1 MALLNDQDRQF
12 LEEHLGKT
20 MEQPVRLLY
29 FTQTLACQF
38 CRETEQVL
46 REVEALSDK
55 ITLEVYNLV
64 TDKDMAD
71 NYGVD
76 KIPATVVRSDVD
88 YGVRFYGIPT
98 GYEFTSL
105 IEAIVDVSTGSTEL
119 DDETLAEL
127 ERIDDNVHVQV
138 FVTPTCPYCPTAVRA
153 AHSLAVASPKI
164 RADMVESIEFPHLAN
179 KYSVQGVPRTIINE
193 TTMVEG
199 ALPEQLLVAYIL
211 KAQGLLSEEEV
222 EALIEDLDVE
232 SEDEALLEDDT
243 LI

>member
-12 LEEHLGKT
+12 LEEHLGNT

-38 CRETEQVL
+38 CQETEQVL

-64 TDKDMAD
+64 TDKDMAES
-71 NYGVD
+71 YGVN

-88 YGVRFYGIPT
+88 YGVRFYGIPS

-105 IEAIVDVSTGSTEL
+105 VEAIVDVSTGSTEL

-127 ERIDDNVHVQV
+127 ERIDDDVHLQV
-138 FVTPTCPYCPTAVRA
+138 FVTPTCPYCPTSVRA
-153 AHSLAVASPKI
+153 AHSLAVASPKV

-179 KYSVQGVPRTIINE
+179 KYGVQGVPRTIINE

-232 SEDEALLEDDT
+232 TEDEALLDDDT

>member
-12 LEEHLGKT
+12 LEEHLGNT
-20 MEQPVRLLY
+20 MEKPVRLLY

-55 ITLEVYNLV
+55 IGVEVYNFV
-64 TDKDMAD
+64 TDKDIAD
-71 NYGVD
+71 SYGID
-76 KIPATVVRSDVD
+76 KIPATVVMSDVD
-88 YGVRFYGIPT
+88 HGVRFYGIPS

-105 IEAIVDVSTGSTEL
+105 IEAIVDVSTGSAEL
-119 DDETLAEL
+119 DTETLAEL
-127 ERIDDNVHVQV
+127 ERIDDDVHLQV

-153 AHSLAVASPKI
+153 AHSLAVASPKV
-164 RADMVESIEFPHLAN
+164 RADMVESIEFPQLAN

-193 TTMVEG
+193 TTMIEG
-199 ALPEQLLVAYIL
+199 AAPEQLLVAYVL
-211 KAQGLLSEEEV
+211 KALGILSEEEL
-222 EALIEDLDVE
+222 EALTEDLDVDFDE
-232 SEDEALLEDDT
+232 EALDDDT